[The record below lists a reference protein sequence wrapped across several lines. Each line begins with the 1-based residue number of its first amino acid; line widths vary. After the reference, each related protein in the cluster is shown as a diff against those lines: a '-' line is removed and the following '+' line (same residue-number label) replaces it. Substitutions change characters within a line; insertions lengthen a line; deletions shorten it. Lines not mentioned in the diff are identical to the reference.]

1 MEIEWRSYLLRPKPS
16 PGRDLERFRAYTR
29 SWSRPGAEP
38 DSGSF
43 RVWQGD
49 AGPPSHSIPPHL
61 AAKAAASLGEASFRR
76 MHERLLRAYFAE
88 SRDIADRETLRS
100 LWAEVDLPEDEFA
113 RIDDP
118 TLLREVLA
126 QHREALETGV
136 TGVPAVHLAG
146 NDAVIVGAHPSGPL
160 SPLGR
165 ADAGPPGRAAVE
177 LMVRGDTLF
186 RLDGRVAVVTGASSG
201 LGATFATGLAQ
212 AGARVVLAARRADR
226 LDALAKRLTESSAE
240 VVAIAC
246 DVSDEAEVDR
256 LVAATRDRFGG
267 VDVLLNNA
275 GITEIGAAEAEP
287 LAVFERVLAVNL
299 TGAFL
304 CAQRFGRIMIEAGG
318 GSIVNVASV
327 LGLVGTGQVPQASY
341 AASKGGLV
349 NLTRELAAQWAR
361 KGVRVNALAPAWF
374 ESEMTAEMF
383 TDERSMRWVRDRT
396 PMGRPGREDELVGP
410 LLFLASDAS
419 SYVTGHVLTV
429 DGGWTIV

>member
-1 MEIEWRSYLLRPKPS
+1 MAP
-16 PGRDLERFRAYTR
+16 
-29 SWSRPGAEP
+29 
-38 DSGSF
+38 
-43 RVWQGD
+43 
-49 AGPPSHSIPPHL
+49 
-61 AAKAAASLGEASFRR
+61 
-76 MHERLLRAYFAE
+76 
-88 SRDIADRETLRS
+88 
-100 LWAEVDLPEDEFA
+100 
-113 RIDDP
+113 
-118 TLLREVLA
+118 
-126 QHREALETGV
+126 
-136 TGVPAVHLAG
+136 
-146 NDAVIVGAHPSGPL
+146 
-160 SPLGR
+160 
-165 ADAGPPGRAAVE
+165 
-177 LMVRGDTLF
+177 GDTLF

-226 LDALAKRLTESSAE
+226 LDALAKRLAEGSAE
-240 VVAIAC
+240 VVAFAC
-246 DVSDEAEVDR
+246 DVTDEAEVDR
-256 LVAATRDRFGG
+256 LVAATRDRFGRA
-267 VDVLLNNA
+267 DVLLNNA

-299 TGAFL
+299 T
-304 CAQRFGRIMIEAGG
+304 AQRFGRIMIEAGR

-383 TDERSMRWVRDRT
+383 TDERSMRWVRGRT

-419 SYVTGHVLTV
+419 SYVTGHVLPI